1 MQRQKGPNSVK
12 VTKVI
17 EVKTNKGL
25 GIDGDPIREVI
36 QYWDVPELTIK
47 DPDFNEDILAEKETD
62 PTLLCDLAKWE
73 SERLKKVIE
82 DYSVKSRLQLN

>member
-1 MQRQKGPNSVK
+1 MKRCREEGRAMQRQKGPNSVK

-36 QYWDVPELTIK
+36 QYWDM
-47 DPDFNEDILAEKETD
+47 DGNFLAEKETD